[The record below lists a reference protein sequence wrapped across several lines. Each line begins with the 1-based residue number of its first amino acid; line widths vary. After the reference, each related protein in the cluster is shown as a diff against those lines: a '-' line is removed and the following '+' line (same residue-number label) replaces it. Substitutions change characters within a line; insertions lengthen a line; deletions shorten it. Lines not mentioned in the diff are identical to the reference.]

1 MLAARRRES
10 ALPCDAYTAA
20 ATDGERAC
28 VRLCAH
34 AMAVNGDGVAYVEL
48 TDGDNIPA
56 LVTMVL
62 TVAFVLFVDS
72 HEVVLHDFNDSM
84 GRELQAT
91 STVSRVGVLLA
102 VDTLHVY
109 VCMPMCHVTKIRKPG
124 LCVALAR
131 CCCSCSPPRS
141 PASRA
146 ALPAS
151 CCSVHA
157 SHRPRELSCM
167 CVDNFG
173 EQVGVVALV
182 VLDHSVRADRHPCIP
197 GGACSTRRIGAGCS
211 PCRRA

>member
-1 MLAARRRES
+1 MNRAVLHAVL
-10 ALPCDAYTAA
+10 LP
-20 ATDGERAC
+20 
-28 VRLCAH
+28 V
-34 AMAVNGDGVAYVEL
+34 
-48 TDGDNIPA
+48 
-56 LVTMVL
+56 LVTVVL
-62 TVAFVLFVDS
+62 TVAFLLFVDS

-124 LCVALAR
+124 LCVTLAR

-173 EQVGVVALV
+173 EQVRVVALV

>member
-1 MLAARRRES
+1 MTRTGLHAVL
-10 ALPCDAYTAA
+10 LP
-20 ATDGERAC
+20 
-28 VRLCAH
+28 V
-34 AMAVNGDGVAYVEL
+34 
-48 TDGDNIPA
+48 
-56 LVTMVL
+56 LVTVVL
-62 TVAFVLFVDS
+62 TVAFLLFVDS
-72 HEVVLHDFNDSM
+72 HEFVLHDSNDITWHEFSSSM

-124 LCVALAR
+124 LCVTLAR

-182 VLDHSVRADRHPCIP
+182 VLDRSVREDRHPCIP

-211 PCRRA
+211 PCRHAWARCQCRNLGTRTSSLPALV